1 MPVSYKHKII
11 FIHIPK
17 CGGTTIDNLLDIID
31 YSNQHD
37 TLLQLKSKLDPE
49 IFNTF
54 KKIAI
59 VRNPYT
65 QVLSEYVFRSKHNL
79 RTPIT
84 FKEYIMKGSEY
95 LTGTQ
100 SSYLYNER
108 GNLYTIDTIY
118 KSENISACI
127 NDLNLITGKSGYLHL
142 NKSTYD
148 KSPKQYYT
156 PELKEIVYNKYEED
170 FLNFNY
176 EK

>member
-1 MPVSYKHKII
+1 
-11 FIHIPK
+11 
-17 CGGTTIDNLLDIID
+17 
-31 YSNQHD
+31 
-37 TLLQLKSKLDPE
+37 
-49 IFNTF
+49 
-54 KKIAI
+54 
-59 VRNPYT
+59 
-65 QVLSEYVFRSKHNL
+65 
-79 RTPIT
+79 
-84 FKEYIMKGSEY
+84 MKGSEY

-118 KSENISACI
+118 KFENISACI
-127 NDLNLITGKSGYLHL
+127 NNLNLITGKSGYLHL

-148 KSPKQYYT
+148 KSPDQYYT